1 MTESKKQIY
10 WHLLNNAIV
19 NKLTQVC
26 NCIHIWKSYVRM
38 IEDWTHLIPVNLL
51 EPLVYTCSMK
61 FMMAR
66 QNPQAISLLIFH
78 KAYIT
83 STRSSKTEG
92 NLRQSSI
99 MRYNCNRISNHSKLY
114 WTKKKRTNL
123 LITSYSQ
130 KCTSNRKRK
139 GKKPHVAVRG
149 NKGQQLLIITNK
161 KDNPNKT
168 KKKKIFQTI
177 YIKIKVTNVTQ

>member
-1 MTESKKQIY
+1 MSLSNYTRGCGSTYPHFHSSRSAKTNFWVSQSKKKIY

-19 NKLTQVC
+19 NKLTHVC
-26 NCIHIWKSYVRM
+26 NCFHIWKSYIRM
-38 IEDWTHLIPVNLL
+38 IEDRTHLIPVNLL

-66 QNPQAISLLIFH
+66 QNPQAISLLVFH

-83 STRSSKTEG
+83 STRSSKKEG

-114 WTKKKRTNL
+114 WT
-123 LITSYSQ
+123 Q
-130 KCTSNRKRK
+130 K
-139 GKKPHVAVRG
+139 
-149 NKGQQLLIITNK
+149 NK
-161 KDNPNKT
+161 KNKLINYI
-168 KKKKIFQTI
+168 IFTEV
-177 YIKIKVTNVTQ
+177 YK